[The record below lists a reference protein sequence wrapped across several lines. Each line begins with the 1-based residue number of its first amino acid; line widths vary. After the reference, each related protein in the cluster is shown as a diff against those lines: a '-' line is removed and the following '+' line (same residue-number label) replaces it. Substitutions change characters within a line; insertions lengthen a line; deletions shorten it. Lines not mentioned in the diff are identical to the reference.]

1 MKCDIY
7 NSKGIHVGLV
17 LGPAI
22 FDLTGK
28 LLYELKGT
36 KIYRTSGELVVH
48 LHDASGSE
56 TLRLDKAADRLFS

>member
-17 LGPAI
+17 IGPAI

-36 KIYRTSGELVVH
+36 KIYRATGELVGH
-48 LHDASGSE
+48 LHDPSGSE
-56 TLRLDKAADRLFS
+56 TLRLSKAADRLFS

>member
-1 MKCDIY
+1 VI
-7 NSKGIHVGLV
+7 
-17 LGPAI
+17 GPAI

-28 LLYELKGT
+28 LLYDKAT
-36 KIYRTSGELVVH
+36 KIYRTSGELVGH

>member
-17 LGPAI
+17 IGPAI

-36 KIYRTSGELVVH
+36 KIYRATGELVGH
-48 LHDASGSE
+48 LHDPSGSE
-56 TLRLDKAADRLFS
+56 TLRLPKAADRLFS